1 MRFGQTP
8 VNGLGEVESCKIR
21 ENVATD
27 NDGRRTKANHT
38 SSSLYPGNKTYLC
51 PWYLDL
57 HKHNIHI
64 SVYLFRMSALYLYM
78 LVRIFRTMTLIHVG
92 DTLPQNA

>member
-8 VNGLGEVESCKIR
+8 VNSIREEESCKIS

-38 SSSLYPGNKTYLC
+38 SSSLCPGNKTYLC
-51 PWYLDL
+51 PWYLNL
-57 HKHNIHI
+57 HKYIHI
-64 SVYLFRMSALYLYM
+64 YVYLFRMFALYLYM

>member
-8 VNGLGEVESCKIR
+8 VNGLGEEESCKIS

-38 SSSLYPGNKTYLC
+38 SSSLCPGNKTYLC
-51 PWYLDL
+51 LDL
-57 HKHNIHI
+57 HKYILI
-64 SVYLFRMSALYLYM
+64 YVYLFRMFALYVYM
-78 LVRIFRTMTLIHVG
+78 LVRIFRILTLKV